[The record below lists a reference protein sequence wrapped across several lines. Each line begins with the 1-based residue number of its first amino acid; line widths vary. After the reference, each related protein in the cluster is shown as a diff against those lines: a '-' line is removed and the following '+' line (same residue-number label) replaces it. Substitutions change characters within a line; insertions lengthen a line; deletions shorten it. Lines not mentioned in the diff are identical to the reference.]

1 MGKHII
7 TNWPAAPAAWP
18 AALQAELV
26 ARSGD
31 GRVGSRLVSQT
42 DRVRVWM
49 ITLAPGERIAFHTH
63 VLDYFWTCTTGGAAR
78 SHYSDGRT
86 VDVTYTPG
94 ETRHMTFDA
103 GAFMI
108 HDLENTGPETIVFT
122 TVEFLDSAN
131 APLPLPADVLEA
143 TSAAA

>member
-1 MGKHII
+1 MGTHVI
-7 TNWPAAPAAWP
+7 TEWPTAPAGWP
-18 AALQAELV
+18 DALKAEFAA
-26 ARSGD
+26 RCGD

-78 SHYSDGRT
+78 SHYADGRT
-86 VDVTYTPG
+86 VDVTYAPG

-103 GAFMI
+103 GTFMI
-108 HDLENTGPETIVFT
+108 HDLENTGQGALVFT
-122 TVEFLDSAN
+122 TVEFLDSPN
-131 APLPLPADVLEA
+131 APLPLPAEVLAE
-143 TSAAA
+143 TAAAA